1 MNHQD
6 IVTEIIKVLT
16 PLVKDKGVDNI
27 SENTELTGELA
38 LDSMQVMNML
48 LELEDTFDI
57 SIPVNAMADT
67 KTVGDLATQIEQL
80 MSGHS

>member
-16 PLVKDKGVDNI
+16 PLVKDKGVEQITED
-27 SENTELTGELA
+27 TELTGELA

-48 LELEDTFDI
+48 LELEDAFDI
-57 SIPVNAMADT
+57 SIPVNAMADI
-67 KTVGDLATQIEQL
+67 KTVGDLANQIEQL